1 MYASGK
7 HAIAMCDICA
17 RQVKYTSL
25 KKYIY
30 NQRWNGL
37 LVCEECYDI
46 DNPQLQIGKYVRGE
60 SIALQNPRTASQ
72 QNPPTRE
79 YFGWNPVLVNRIS
92 VKLGQVTI
100 SVSS

>member
-37 LVCEECYDI
+37 LVCEECFDI

-60 SIALQNPRTASQ
+60 AIALENPRTDSQ
-72 QNPPTRE
+72 QDPPTRE
-79 YFGWNPVLVNRIS
+79 YFGWNPVLPNKVY
-92 VKLGQVTI
+92 VTLGRVTI
-100 SVSS
+100 AVN

>member
-7 HAIAMCDICA
+7 YAIAMCDICA
-17 RQVKYTSL
+17 RQIDYTSL

-37 LVCEECYDI
+37 LVCEECFDI
-46 DNPQLQIGKYVRGE
+46 DNPQLQIGKYVKTE

-79 YFGWNPVLVNRIS
+79 YFGWNPVLPNQIYVTLGS
-92 VKLGQVTI
+92 VKVSI
-100 SVSS
+100 S

>member
-1 MYASGK
+1 MFASGK

-17 RQVKYTSL
+17 RQIKYTAL

-37 LVCEECYDI
+37 LVCEECFDI

-60 SIALQNPRTASQ
+60 AIALNNPRTASQ
-72 QNPPTRE
+72 QNPPTRA
-79 YFGWNPVLVNRIS
+79 YFGWNPVLPNKIYVNLGS
-92 VKLGQVTI
+92 VKI
-100 SVSS
+100 SIS